1 MLRALVTCLLVACSS
16 SSSSHVD
23 GAPAGD
29 ALADG
34 PNAAAM
40 GLGAVC
46 DGSHPCPTGAPMCVV
61 LNAMA
66 THGFCTLS
74 CGTSTSGTMEPAN
87 GNQTCAA
94 ATPAPPDG
102 TPACAIVGQKSGA
115 NYPWSCAIR
124 CGMQG
129 ATNYG
134 SCPGG
139 LACLNNLCQ

>member
-1 MLRALVTCLLVACSS
+1 MLRAIIACLLVACSS
-16 SSSSHVD
+16 NSGTHVD

-29 ALADG
+29 ASLDA

-46 DGSHPCPTGAPMCVV
+46 DGMHPCPASAPMCVK
-61 LNAMA
+61 LASTA

-74 CGTSTSGTMEPAN
+74 CGTTTTSTTPPMN
-87 GNQTCAA
+87 GNQMCAA
-94 ATPAPPDG
+94 ATPAPG
-102 TPACAIVGQKSGA
+102 AETASCALVGQKSGA
-115 NYPWSCAIR
+115 TYPWSCAVL

-139 LACLNNLCQ
+139 LVCTSNICQ